1 MKKEKAKPAKKE
13 LIDEQVTDKSVLPI
27 KKKKTKTVDETPAAT
42 TKAKKAKSEK
52 SAKEKAEPK
61 DQKAPKDDK
70 TTKFLVSIKKSVR
83 KSIKKEAAEAGISMN
98 EYIVIAVEDKLKK
111 AAIKL

>member
-1 MKKEKAKPAKKE
+1 MKKEKATPAKKE

-42 TKAKKAKSEK
+42 KAKKAKSEK

-61 DQKAPKDDK
+61 DQKALKDDK

-83 KSIKKEAAEAGISMN
+83 KSIKKEAAEAGVSMN